1 MGALQLDNKV
11 IFITGALGAAGSAA
25 VKLFLERGALIAAC
39 DIRPAS
45 DFAELE
51 SLTEQYGGDRLM
63 FVQSDM
69 RVEADVREAVA
80 SVERAF
86 GRLNGSYHNAYVNKV
101 GLIADQS
108 LEDWEDCIAGTL
120 TSTFLVMKY
129 AAALMIPSGGG
140 SIVSTSSVLGGSILR
155 SGNAGY
161 GAGKAGLEQL
171 TRIAALE
178 YAPYGIRANAVVPGD
193 FKSDELL
200 AQLSQAHLDFMS
212 KISMIGRSGT
222 PNEINEVAAFLL
234 SDAAS
239 YVTGSMYPV
248 TGGIMS

>member
-1 MGALQLDNKV
+1 MGALQLDDKV
-11 IFITGALGAAGSAA
+11 ILITGALGAAGSEAI
-25 VKLFLERGALIAAC
+25 KLFLERGALVAAC
-39 DIRPAS
+39 DIRPVS
-45 DFAELE
+45 DFAELD
-51 SLTEQYGGDRLM
+51 SLTEKYGSGRLM
-63 FVQSDM
+63 FVQGDM
-69 RVEADVREAVA
+69 RNEADVREAVA
-80 SVERAF
+80 AIDQTF
-86 GRLNGSYHNAYVNKV
+86 GRLNGTYHNAYVNKV
-101 GLIADQS
+101 ALIAEQS
-108 LEDWEDCIAGTL
+108 LEDWEDCIRGCL

-129 AAALMIPSGGG
+129 SAALMIRSGGG
-140 SIVSTSSVLGGSILR
+140 SIVSTSSVLGGNILR

-193 FKSDELL
+193 FKSDEVL
-200 AQLSQAHLDFMS
+200 AAISQAHLDTMS
-212 KISMIGRSGT
+212 KISMLGRSGRA
-222 PNEINEVAAFLL
+222 NEINEVAAFLL